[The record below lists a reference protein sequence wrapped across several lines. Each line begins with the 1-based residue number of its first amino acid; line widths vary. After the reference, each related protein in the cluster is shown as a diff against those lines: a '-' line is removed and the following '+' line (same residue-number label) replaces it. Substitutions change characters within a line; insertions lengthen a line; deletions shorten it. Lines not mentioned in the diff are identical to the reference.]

1 MSIKYSL
8 LKYEDFKNE
17 TLNKPLYMYLMLF
30 LFTTIVGT
38 LLLYLPVT
46 GVKPLDFVD
55 AFLSLLVHLR
65 LLA

>member
-1 MSIKYSL
+1 MRL
-8 LKYEDFKNE
+8 
-17 TLNKPLYMYLMLF
+17 LNKPLYMYLMLF

-55 AFLSLLVHLR
+55 AFLSLLVHLQ